1 MRVLVHGKSQMIQA
15 RSAASQTA
23 VMDVMTVGIDDSS
36 VAQGAA
42 VARLPDGYDRTDLR
56 VLEWIAAS
64 RRRPARAGMSE
75 LAA

>member
-1 MRVLVHGKSQMIQA
+1 MILA
-15 RSAASQTA
+15 RSTTAAHIAA
-23 VMDVMTVGIDDSS
+23 VDATTVRIDDSLAVS
-36 VAQGAA
+36 GAA

-64 RRRPARAGMSE
+64 RGRSSRTKMSG